1 MKRILFLLLSVFV
14 FNSMI
19 SQSDWAY
26 VQFVN
31 NCPIPKTDSVDI
43 YIDNQLVYDN
53 LAFRNSTAFIE
64 VPANQVLA
72 VKMVDKSSP
81 DASLPLYTAV
91 FTLETQKDYV
101 IIAEGIMTF
110 GSETYLP
117 IKDFNLALYQ
127 PAADS
132 SSVSSKV
139 ELMFAAS
146 STDCPEVDINEITI
160 PYYEIYNNMN
170 YGMKSSYMLLDP
182 DSLVIDLLFTS
193 TFLNYNRYNLDL
205 RPYAGKALSLISS
218 GFINPL
224 VNNNGPSFGLFL
236 SLPQGGALLELPIWE
251 PVSINESSWA
261 RELKLYPNP
270 ACERV
275 EISGIDEHT
284 QVEVFSA
291 QGIRVYQINPG
302 QRFIDVS
309 YYHPGVYYLNF
320 TYESSTVMKKLLV
333 Q

>member
-1 MKRILFLLLSVFV
+1 
-14 FNSMI
+14 
-19 SQSDWAY
+19 
-26 VQFVN
+26 
-31 NCPIPKTDSVDI
+31 
-43 YIDNQLVYDN
+43 YDN
-53 LAFRNSTAFIE
+53 LAFRHATAFIE

-72 VKMVDKSSP
+72 IKMVDKSSP

-91 FTLETQKDYV
+91 FTLETNKDYV

-182 DSLVIDLLFTS
+182 DSLVIDLLFTT

-251 PVSINESSWA
+251 PVGISESSWA
-261 RELKLYPNP
+261 SELKLYPNP
-270 ACERV
+270 ASERV

-291 QGIRVYQINPG
+291 QGITRISLCEGPKFLNLAG
-302 QRFIDVS
+302 FAS
-309 YYHPGVYYLNF
+309 GVYYVKF
-320 TYESSTVMKKLLV
+320 TKATSSLVKKLIIDKN
-333 Q
+333 